1 MLLPPLPPRPV
12 AGRCALGALWLL
24 MSLPAAGQAPQA
36 PARPRTALLK
46 LNAFQ
51 PLARSYQ
58 LELEKQLPGHP
69 KHSLGLTPQLYHG
82 RVTQLTS
89 DQETQ
94 PDERLRGWGL
104 ELLHRAYLV
113 PNTDAAMAGFYV
125 AYGPQYQRL
134 EMQFKANGWQQ
145 LLANDGLTYYQY
157 GPIDYTETIR
167 RYGATAVLGYQSPL
181 DLGRVYL
188 DFYLGIGYRNT
199 QFSSAFPESRYRTG
213 LLDYAYQ
220 GFYLP
225 AGFKIGFAL

>member
-1 MLLPPLPPRPV
+1 MLPLRTHHTLVRWHTLGAGLLLLSMSAAAQTQEAPPRPH
-12 AGRCALGALWLL
+12 
-24 MSLPAAGQAPQA
+24 
-36 PARPRTALLK
+36 TALLK
-46 LNAFQ
+46 VNAFQ

-58 LELEKQLPGHP
+58 LEFEKQLPGHP
-69 KHSLGLTPQLYHG
+69 KHSLSLTPQLYRG

-89 DQETQ
+89 DHEVQ
-94 PDERLRGWGL
+94 PDERMRGWGL
-104 ELLHRAYLV
+104 ELLHRTYLI
-113 PNTDAAMAGFYV
+113 PNTDAALAGFYL

-199 QFSSAFPESRYRTG
+199 QFTSAFPKSRYRTG
-213 LLDYAYQ
+213 LLDYGYQ
-220 GFYLP
+220 GFYMP
-225 AGFKIGFAL
+225 AGFKIGFSL